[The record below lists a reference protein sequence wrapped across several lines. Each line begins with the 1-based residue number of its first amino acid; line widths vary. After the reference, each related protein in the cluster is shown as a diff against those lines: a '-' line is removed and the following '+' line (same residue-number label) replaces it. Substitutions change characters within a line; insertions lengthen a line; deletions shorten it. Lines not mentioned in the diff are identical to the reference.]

1 MKDLKAYQGAEYAGR
16 YKEFIEKVTL
26 AEFAAVPNSNGEFSK
41 AVSKAYYNLLAIKD
55 EHEAAR
61 LHTDGRFKARS

>member
-1 MKDLKAYQGAEYAGR
+1 MKDLKAYQGAEYARR

-55 EHEAAR
+55 
-61 LHTDGRFKARS
+61 